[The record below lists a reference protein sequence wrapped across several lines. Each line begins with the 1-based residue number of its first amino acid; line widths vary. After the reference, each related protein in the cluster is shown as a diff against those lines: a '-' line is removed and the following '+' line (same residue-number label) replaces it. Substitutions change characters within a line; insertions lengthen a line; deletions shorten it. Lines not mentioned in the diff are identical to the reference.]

1 MSYQPLPSIDEDL
14 DTLRERLRHTR
25 DGDLHERLHLLVLI
39 KTEAV
44 HCRQEAADHL
54 AHHRNTIGRW
64 LAAYQRGGLDAL
76 LTQKPLGKPPGQRT
90 LAEPVLE
97 ALQQRL
103 ATPEGFA
110 SYVEVQQWLRDEFDL
125 AVPYKTVH
133 KLVRYDLNAKL
144 KRPRPEHPKK
154 A

>member
-1 MSYQPLPSIDEDL
+1 MGYQPLPPIAEDL
-14 DTLRERLRHTR
+14 DALRERLRHTR
-25 DGDLHERLHLLVLI
+25 DGDLHARLHLLVLI

-44 HCRQEAADHL
+44 HSRSEAADRL
-54 AHHRNTIGRW
+54 ARHRNTIGRW
-64 LAAYQRGGLDAL
+64 LAAYQLGGLDAL
-76 LTQKPLGKPPGQRT
+76 LKQKPLGKPPGQRT
-90 LAEPVLE
+90 LPEPVFE
-97 ALQQRL
+97 ALRQRL
-103 ATPEGFA
+103 ATAEGFA
-110 SYVEVQQWLRDEFDL
+110 SYIEVEGWLREAFGL